1 MASKNDISSFKTL
14 PKNKKVVETAVKEK
28 AVQQTKRAAKKV
40 VSMGRPPKPKAE
52 KEIFRIAFSLT
63 QKEADIL
70 LKKSGSLSHNIF
82 IKNFIREQ
90 TDLLDL

>member
-28 AVQQTKRAAKKV
+28 KSSKTEATKRAGT
-40 VSMGRPPKPKAE
+40 MGRPPKPKAE
-52 KEIFRIAFSLT
+52 KETFRIAFSLT
-63 QKEADIL
+63 QSEAETL
-70 LKKSGSLSHNIF
+70 MKKSGSLSHNIF

-90 TDLLDL
+90 TDLLD